1 MGLRPW
7 LLSPSTSSQWKALV
21 VGTLAGPLP
30 QSSRRSRDHA
40 YNHSQATCQLWQAYH
55 LPGRYA
61 ARPVSR
67 LTSLHPAWDPATLYN
82 ALLSPSLLGHFQ
94 HSSVKTHLGLV
105 QGQPTNLQQLLPE
118 LKTQAE
124 VTLDILSRWYERCG
138 REESRTLI
146 KCLS

>member
-40 YNHSQATCQLWQAYH
+40 YNHSQTTCQLWQAYH
-55 LPGRYA
+55 LPGRYT

-82 ALLSPSLLGHFQ
+82 ALLSPSLLGHVQ
-94 HSSVKTHLGLV
+94 HSSVKTHLGLRLFKAN
-105 QGQPTNLQQLLPE
+105 QQTSSSSRDRKKPTPSAANY
-118 LKTQAE
+118 QA
-124 VTLDILSRWYERCG
+124 YE
-138 REESRTLI
+138 SSTWAVDLTSW
-146 KCLS
+146 LV